1 MVISHGQL
9 NSHGVRMTA
18 GCDRAGA
25 ATAAGTFRRVSE
37 LPATSTPRA
46 VMVLSENFTLVPPD
60 DLGGLVELARLAEEA
75 GVHTVMISEHVVLA
89 GDSNASGPMVNPRDY
104 AAPGNQHPH
113 TPWPDSVV
121 LASAIFQA
129 TTRLRVALAA
139 VITPLRHP
147 LLLAKQLGTLD
158 LLSGG
163 RLVVQP
169 TVSWSRGE
177 YDALGVPFQQRG
189 RILDEQLAAMHAAW
203 TAPADEPSSHHGD
216 HFSYGDVWV
225 EPRRGVPVAMWFGG
239 QQLHDA
245 LIERIV
251 RHGIGFHPFGTPTPD
266 ELARL
271 TDAMHAAGRSIDELE
286 LIGGIRGRFT
296 GTDDVA
302 DLDEALATIP
312 AKVAEGYRSI
322 CFKPS
327 MFTDSVDEVAD
338 VCRRVVAALHAAGT

>member
-1 MVISHGQL
+1 MVNWSATP
-9 NSHGVRMTA
+9 STMT
-18 GCDRAGA
+18 GWCDTHPGN
-25 ATAAGTFRRVSE
+25 TVAGTFRRVSD
-37 LPATSTPRA
+37 LPATSPPRA
-46 VMVLSENFTLVPPD
+46 VMVLSENTTLVPPH
-60 DLGGLVELARLAEEA
+60 DLGGVVELARLAEQA
-75 GVHTVMISEHVVLA
+75 GVHTVMLSEHVVLA
-89 GDSNASGPMVNPRDY
+89 ADSDASGPMVNPRDY

-121 LASAIFQA
+121 LASAIVHA
-129 TTRLRVALAA
+129 TTTLRVALAA

-158 LLSGG
+158 LLAGG

-169 TVSWSRGE
+169 TVSWSTGE
-177 YDALGVPFQQRG
+177 YAALAVPFGRRG

-203 TAPADEPSSHHGD
+203 TAPAQHPSAHHGE

-225 EPRRGVPVAMWFGG
+225 EPRRGVPVTMWFGG
-239 QQLHDA
+239 QRLHDV
-245 LIERIV
+245 LIQRIV
-251 RHGIGFHPFGTPTPD
+251 RYGHGFHPFGAPTAD

-271 TDAMHAAGRSIDELE
+271 TDAMAAAGRSIDELE

-302 DLDEALATIP
+302 DLDEALAAVP
-312 AKVAEGYRSI
+312 EKVAAGYRSI

-327 MFTDSVDEVAD
+327 MFTDSLDEVPD
-338 VCRRVVAALHAAGT
+338 VCRRVVAALHAAG

>member
-1 MVISHGQL
+1 
-9 NSHGVRMTA
+9 
-18 GCDRAGA
+18 
-25 ATAAGTFRRVSE
+25 
-37 LPATSTPRA
+37 
-46 VMVLSENFTLVPPD
+46 MVLSENTTLVPAH
-60 DLGGLVELARLAEEA
+60 DLRALVDVARIAEDH
-75 GVHTVMISEHVVLA
+75 GVHTVMLSEHVVLA
-89 GDSNASGPMVNPRDY
+89 GDSSATGLMANPRDY

-113 TPWPDSVV
+113 TPWPDSIV
-121 LASAIFQA
+121 LASAIAHA

-158 LLSGG
+158 LLAGG
-163 RLVVQP
+163 RIVVQP

-177 YDALGVPFQQRG
+177 YDALGVPFEQRG

-203 TAPADEPSSHHGD
+203 TAPPQSPSRHEGE
-216 HFSYGDVWV
+216 HFTYGDVWV
-225 EPRRGVPVAMWFGG
+225 EPRRGAQPAMWFGG
-239 QQLHDA
+239 QRLHDV
-245 LIERIV
+245 LIDRIV
-251 RHGIGFHPFGTPTPD
+251 RYGHGFHPFGTPTAD

-271 TDAMHAAGRSIDELE
+271 TAAMTAAGRSMDELE

-302 DLDEALATIP
+302 DLDEALATLP

-327 MFTDSVDEVAD
+327 MFTDHLAD
-338 VCRRVVAALHAAGT
+338 LPDICRRVVAALDTAA

>member
-1 MVISHGQL
+1 V
-9 NSHGVRMTA
+9 T
-18 GCDRAGA
+18 
-25 ATAAGTFRRVSE
+25 E
-37 LPATSTPRA
+37 LPATSAPRA
-46 VMVLSENFTLVPPD
+46 VMVLSENTTLVPAH
-60 DLGGLVELARLAEEA
+60 DLRALVEVARIAEDC
-75 GVHTVMISEHVVLA
+75 GVHTVMLSEHVVLA
-89 GDSNASGPMVNPRDY
+89 GDSSATGLMANPRDY

-121 LASAIFQA
+121 LASAIAQA
-129 TTRLRVALAA
+129 TSRLRIALAA

-158 LLSGG
+158 LLAGG
-163 RLVVQP
+163 RLVIQP

-177 YDALGVPFQQRG
+177 YDALGVPFEQRG

-203 TAPADEPSSHHGD
+203 TAAPHEPSSHHGQ
-216 HFSYGDVWV
+216 HFSYGEVWV
-225 EPRRGVPVAMWFGG
+225 EPRRGAQPAMWFGG
-239 QQLHDA
+239 QQLHDV

-251 RHGIGFHPFGTPTPD
+251 RYGIGFHPFGTPTAD

-271 TDAMHAAGRSIDELE
+271 TAAMTAAGRSMDELE

-312 AKVAEGYRSI
+312 AKIADGYRSI

-327 MFTDSVDEVAD
+327 MFTDDIAELPD
-338 VCRRVVAALHAAGT
+338 VCRRMVAALALSGA